1 MAVRGPGEGE
11 IDPTPGLA
19 GGPGPTPPGVED
31 GTATPRLAEPEP
43 AAPAA
48 PGPEEIKE
56 EAEAAERSAGVRRAD
71 VPGLAGDREGRGG
84 AGGDPQVE
92 ESERR
97 TRR

>member
-31 GTATPRLAEPEP
+31 GTAVPRLAEPEAAGP
-43 AAPAA
+43 APAA
-48 PGPEEIKE
+48 EEVKE
-56 EAEAAERSAGVRRAD
+56 AGEAAERSAGVRRAD
-71 VPGLAGDREGRGG
+71 VPGLARDREGRGG
-84 AGGDPQVE
+84 AGDPQVE
-92 ESERR
+92 ETERR